1 MVKSGLRF
9 AWPHSPR
16 RTTEPRVQSRPDI
29 ARLLNPASVA
39 VIGASEDQGKF
50 GGRAFRNLVRHGYG
64 GAIYPIN
71 PARAELFGRK
81 AYPDVSATPQPPDMV
96 VMAIPQPKVL
106 DAIAASAAAGAKGA
120 VIITAKFAESGP
132 EGAAAEAAIVAT
144 ARAAGMR
151 LIGPNCL
158 GIISPTNR
166 LVLCSSPALDVDAL
180 IEAPIGMVSQS
191 GALMA
196 TLFDRA
202 WDRGIGFSH
211 CISVGNQADLELCD
225 FVEFMIDDPH
235 TRVITSYV
243 EGIKDPARFLAAAE
257 RARAAG
263 KPWLMVKAGRTEAGG
278 RASFSHTASLAGAW
292 RAFAA
297 AAGERGVVL
306 MDEPDAMILLAAALA
321 RFPGRHVN
329 QVAVVTTSGG
339 SGAITADRLSDAGI
353 ALAGFA
359 PATRDALAVHF
370 MPGQAGNPVDL
381 GGRRLGE
388 AAGIAAAA
396 VGLVAADPA
405 VDLTLYAI
413 TTAPAVARIT
423 TELADAALPL
433 DRPFLFVLQ
442 PGKAANRARAE
453 LVQRRAPFT
462 DTIDD
467 AVRAISAWIALS
479 HHRPRRVAERPA
491 GLPAPTPL
499 PSGVLGEAATKALL
513 ARYGIPINA
522 GAIVPDERAALAAA
536 EHIGFPVA
544 LKIMS
549 PDIVHKTEAGAVR
562 LGIPDGAAL
571 ATALGEMRATV
582 GRRTPQARIAGFDV
596 QAMVSGAFELILGI
610 QRDPQWGSMVLVGAG
625 GVLAELLD
633 DVALA
638 SVPIAMED
646 AMALLTRLT
655 CWPVLEGIR
664 GRKALDVAAAAD
676 VLVRLSWL
684 AHDYRDDIAELDI
697 NPLIL
702 CEAGG
707 GCIAVDGRARIEKRE
722 P

>member
-1 MVKSGLRF
+1 MQNK
-9 AWPHSPR
+9 
-16 RTTEPRVQSRPDI
+16 TDI
-29 ARLLNPASVA
+29 ARLLKPGSVA
-39 VIGASEDQGKF
+39 VIGASEDRGKF
-50 GGRAFRNLVRHGYG
+50 GGRVFHNLIRHGYG

-71 PARAELFGRK
+71 PARAELLGRK
-81 AYPDVSATPQPPDMV
+81 AYPDVTATPAPPDMV
-96 VMAIPQPKVL
+96 VMAIPQPKVHE
-106 DAIAASAAAGAKGA
+106 AIAASALAGARGA
-120 VIITAKFAESGP
+120 VIITAKFAESGA
-132 EGAAAEAAIVAT
+132 EGAVAEAAIVAT
-144 ARAAGMR
+144 ARKTGMR

-158 GIISPTNR
+158 GIISPANQF
-166 LVLCSSPALDVDAL
+166 VLCSSPALDVDAL
-180 IEAPIGMVSQS
+180 IEAPIGMISQS

-225 FVEFMIDDPH
+225 FVEFMIDDPK

-243 EGIKDPARFLAAAE
+243 EGVKDPARFLAAAE
-257 RARAAG
+257 RACVAG

-321 RFPGRHVN
+321 RFPGRKVE

-359 PATRDALAVHF
+359 PATQDALAVHF

-423 TELADAALPL
+423 TELADGALAAE
-433 DRPFLFVLQ
+433 RPFLFVLQ
-442 PGKAANRARAE
+442 PGKAANQARAE

-467 AVRAISAWIALS
+467 AVRAISAWTALS
-479 HHRPRRVAERPA
+479 RHRPRHEPKRPA
-491 GLPAPTPL
+491 GLPAPAPL
-499 PSGVLGEAATKALL
+499 PSGTLGEAATKALL

-522 GAIVPDERAALAAA
+522 GAIVTDERAALVAA
-536 EHIGFPVA
+536 ERICFPIA
-544 LKIMS
+544 LKIVS
-549 PDIVHKTEAGAVR
+549 PDVIHKTEAGAVR
-562 LGIPDGAAL
+562 LGIPDE
-571 ATALGEMRATV
+571 ATLVTAMGELRANV
-582 GRRTPQARIAGFDV
+582 ARHVPSARIAGFDV

-610 QRDPQWGSMVLVGAG
+610 KRDPQWGSMVLVGAG
-625 GVLAELLD
+625 GVLAELLN

-638 SVPIAMED
+638 SAPIATED
-646 AMALLTRLT
+646 AMALLRRLT
-655 CWPVLEGIR
+655 CWPILEGIR
-664 GRKALDVAAAAD
+664 GRRPLDVAAAAD

>member
-1 MVKSGLRF
+1 M
-9 AWPHSPR
+9 
-16 RTTEPRVQSRPDI
+16 QSRPDI

-50 GGRAFRNLVRHGYG
+50 GGRAFRNLIRHGYG

-81 AYPDVSATPQPPDMV
+81 AYADVSATPAPPDMV
-96 VMAIPQPKVL
+96 VMAIPQPKVHE
-106 DAIAASAAAGAKGA
+106 AIAASARAGAKGA

-158 GIISPTNR
+158 GIISPANK

-225 FVEFMIDDPH
+225 FVEFMIDDPRTH
-235 TRVITSYV
+235 VIVSYV
-243 EGIKDPARFLAAAE
+243 EGIKNPARFLAAAE
-257 RARAAG
+257 RAHAAG
-263 KPWLMVKAGRTEAGG
+263 KPWLMVKAGRTAAGE

-292 RAFAA
+292 RAFEAA
-297 AAGERGVVL
+297 ATERGIVL

-321 RFPGRHVN
+321 RFPGCKVN
-329 QVAVVTTSGG
+329 QVAIVTTSGG
-339 SGAITADRLSDAGI
+339 SGAIAADRLSDAGV
-353 ALAGFA
+353 ALARLA
-359 PATRDALAVHF
+359 PATQEGLAVHF
-370 MPGQAGNPVDL
+370 MPGQAANPVDL
-381 GGRRLGE
+381 GGRRAGE
-388 AAGIAAAA
+388 AVGIAAAT

-413 TTAPAVARIT
+413 TTAPAVARIA
-423 TELADAALPL
+423 TELADGALAAE
-433 DRPFLFVLQ
+433 RPFLFVLQ
-442 PGKAANRARAE
+442 PGKAANQARAE
-453 LVQRRAPFT
+453 LVARRAPFT

-467 AVRAISAWIALS
+467 AVRAITAWTALS
-479 HHRPRRVAERPA
+479 RHRPRRAAERPA
-491 GLPAPTPL
+491 GLPVPTPL
-499 PSGVLGEAATKALL
+499 PSGALGEAATKALL
-513 ARYGIPINA
+513 ARYGIPTNA
-522 GAIVPDERAALAAA
+522 GAVATDEKAALAAA
-536 EHIGFPVA
+536 ERIGFPVA
-544 LKIMS
+544 LKIVS

-562 LGIPDGAAL
+562 LNIANAQELTAAMV
-571 ATALGEMRATV
+571 EMRAAV
-582 GRRTPQARIAGFDV
+582 SRHTPGAKIAGFDV
-596 QAMVSGAFELILGI
+596 QTMVSGAFELILGI
-610 QRDPQWGSMVLVGAG
+610 QRDPQWGPMVLVGAG

-633 DVALA
+633 DVVLA
-638 SVPIAMED
+638 SAPIAPTD
-646 AMALLTRLT
+646 ALTLLRRLK
-655 CWPVLEGIR
+655 CWPVLDGVR
-664 GRKALDVAAAAD
+664 GRPKLDAVAAAD

-684 AHDYRDDIAELDI
+684 AHDHRDDIAELDI

-702 CEAGG
+702 REAGG
-707 GCIAVDGRARIEKRE
+707 GCVAVDGRARIEKRE